1 MFNEI
6 SETFMYYI
14 LNNTNKWSD
23 KKVLTSVYTQW
34 SQMEQHVDSKMVK
47 MFTSSC
53 CAAELDI
60 RIRVL
65 YFLGNRNMKSG
76 Y

>member
-23 KKVLTSVYTQW
+23 KKVLNSVYTQR
-34 SQMEQHVDSKMVK
+34 SQMEQHVGSKMVK

-53 CAAELDI
+53 CATELDI

>member
-1 MFNEI
+1 
-6 SETFMYYI
+6 MYYI
-14 LNNTNKWSD
+14 LNNTIKWSD
-23 KKVLTSVYTQW
+23 KKVLNSVYTQR
-34 SQMEQHVDSKMVK
+34 SQMEQHVGKMVK

-65 YFLGNRNMKSG
+65 YFLGNRDMKSG